1 LTAPAGRISDRNS
14 SDCRQAGDEFARR
27 CRCRK
32 LFGCIRNGE
41 QHRRTAWPRSWAD
54 EEKKKKG
61 ELEDPLAGG
70 RSSAK
75 MPARFSVERGI
86 ELLDQQCASLK
97 MSR

>member
-1 LTAPAGRISDRNS
+1 MTAPAGRISDRNS
-14 SDCRQAGDEFARR
+14 SNCRQAGDEFAKR

-41 QHRRTAWPRSWAD
+41 QHRRTAGLRSWAD
-54 EEKKKKG
+54 EEKKKR

-70 RSSAK
+70 RSLTK